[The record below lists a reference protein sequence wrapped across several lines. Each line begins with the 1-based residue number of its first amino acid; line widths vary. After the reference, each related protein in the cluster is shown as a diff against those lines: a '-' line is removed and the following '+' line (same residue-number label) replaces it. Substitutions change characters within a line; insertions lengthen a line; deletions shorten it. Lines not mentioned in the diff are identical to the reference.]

1 MSSPKDWDKL
11 EATLRQQFDALIP
24 DLKTWGEQVDALIP
38 EILQAAGFDLGN
50 IKIPSIARVKKVDS
64 FISKALYR
72 DKSKNYKNPLY
83 DINDKVGTRVILL
96 TTNQIAEVQ
105 KALCD
110 YSGWQAEIDKNISSE
125 IELAPSSFGYLA
137 VHVIVRPPKK
147 PDDEQDA
154 SQSPIACE
162 IQLKTLF
169 QHAYSEV
176 SHSTVYKGPYR
187 HDTELLR
194 KLALSMAMMEAIN
207 GYFHDMFGLINSAD
221 SLPLAFS
228 KEMTVRFGELSPGFK
243 KEDVDPA
250 LYSSIFDRMYDAS
263 ALDVQKL
270 DKFVTKYEKPLQ
282 RLIVT
287 GKYHITRQPILLFV
301 AYLLKARPSLV
312 IDRWD
317 FDPAILADISKQM
330 GISLERYE
338 G

>member
-1 MSSPKDWDKL
+1 MNSPKDWDKL
-11 EATLRQQFDALIP
+11 EATLRQQFTELIP
-24 DLKTWGEQVDALIP
+24 DLDAWGQQVDALIP
-38 EILQAAGFDLGN
+38 NILQDAGFELGN
-50 IKIPSIARVKKVDS
+50 IKIPSVARVKKVDS

-72 DKSKNYKNPLY
+72 DKSKKYTNPLY

-96 TTNQIAEVQ
+96 TTDQIEEVQ
-105 KALCD
+105 KALCS
-110 YSGWQAEIDKNISSE
+110 YSGWQVEIDKNISSE
-125 IELAPSSFGYLA
+125 VELAPTSFGYLA
-137 VHVIVRPPKK
+137 VHVIVRPPQALNK
-147 PDDEQDA
+147 EGDA
-154 SQSPIACE
+154 ALTPIACE

-194 KLALSMAMMEAIN
+194 KLALSMAMMEAID
-207 GYFHDMFGLINSAD
+207 GYFHDMFSLINSAKT
-221 SLPLAFS
+221 LPLAFS

-250 LYSSIFDRMYDAS
+250 LYSSIFDRMYDDS
-263 ALDVQKL
+263 ALDVGKL

-282 RLIVT
+282 RIIT
-287 GKYHITRQPILLFV
+287 NGKYHITRQPIVLFV

-312 IDRWD
+312 IDKWD
-317 FDPAILADISKQM
+317 FDPAILSEISKQM
-330 GISLERYE
+330 GISLDRYE

>member
-24 DLKTWGEQVDALIP
+24 ELRAWGEQVDAWIP
-38 EILQAAGFDLGN
+38 QILQDAGFDLGN
-50 IKIPSIARVKKVDS
+50 IKVPSVARVKKVDS

-72 DKSKNYKNPLY
+72 DKSKKYADPLH

-96 TTNQIAEVQ
+96 TVDQIAEVQ

-125 IELAPSSFGYLA
+125 VELAPTSFGYLA
-137 VHVIVRPPKK
+137 VHIIVRPPKQA
-147 PDDEQDA
+147 DSEQDA
-154 SQSPIACE
+154 TLNPIACE
-162 IQLKTLF
+162 IQIKTIL

-194 KLALSMAMMEAIN
+194 KLALSMAMMEAIH
-207 GYFHDMFGLINSAD
+207 GYFHDMFSLINSAN

-228 KEMTVRFGELSPGFK
+228 KEMTVRFSELSPGFK

-250 LYSSIFDRMYDAS
+250 LYSSIFDRMYDDS

-270 DKFVTKYEKPLQ
+270 DKFVTRYERPLQ
-282 RLIVT
+282 RIISN

-312 IDRWD
+312 IDKWD